1 MNRPPFTNFSSV
13 LETDFIVLGSGVAG
27 LRAALELCHHGRVL
41 VVAKGGPQE
50 SSSLYAQGGVAV
62 ALSEEDHA
70 DLHFADTVK
79 AGDQLCRK
87 AASKTLVEEGPDR
100 IEELIDW
107 GAKFDKVNGKLA
119 FAKEG
124 AHSRHRVLRAGGGR
138 HRHRDGPRPDRL
150 RPTTTQHSMD
160 GGAL

>member
-1 MNRPPFTNFSSV
+1 MYRSHFTKLSSV

-41 VVAKGGPQE
+41 VVAKGGPHE
-50 SSSLYAQGGVAV
+50 NSSLYAQGGVAV

-87 AASKTLVEEGPDR
+87 AATKTLVEEGPDR
-100 IEELIDW
+100 IQELIDW
-107 GAKFDKVNGKLA
+107 GAQFDKINGKLA

-124 AHSRHRVLRAGGGR
+124 AHSRHRVLRAGGDATGIAPSR
-138 HRHRDGPRPDRL
+138 ASSGK
-150 RPTTTQHSMD
+150 
-160 GGAL
+160 